1 MKYQFFG
8 DTHGETHWKQL
19 LDPECIQVFL
29 GDYFS
34 PYRGQSYET
43 CKANLIDILMHKT
56 QHPETVLLLG
66 NHDIEAYVGEAYSRH
81 DYQHAQE
88 IHQMFELNKHNFQIA
103 FAAGDYLITHAG
115 VTKEWKDRKIP
126 DAEINPQSLAAAIN
140 ELWNSSKYSAFDFES
155 NASPF
160 DCYGETERH
169 GPMWIRWTP
178 LCKHNVF
185 KGTPYKQIVGHTVD
199 PDFKYC
205 PNKADW
211 NLICI
216 DCMAYQPKSLILDI
230 E

>member
-8 DTHGETHWKQL
+8 DTHGEVHWRQL
-19 LDPECIQVFL
+19 IDPECIQVFL

-43 CKANLIDILMHKT
+43 CKSNLIDILMYKT
-56 QHPETVLLLG
+56 QHPDTILLLG

-88 IHQMFELNKHNFQIA
+88 IFQMFELNKNNFQIA
-103 FAAGDYLITHAG
+103 AAIGDYLITHAG
-115 VTKEWKDRKIP
+115 VTKEWKDRRIP
-126 DAEINPQSLAAAIN
+126 DADINPQSLASAIN
-140 ELWNSSKYSAFDFES
+140 QLWADKKYSAFSFEG
-155 NASPF
+155 NAEYW
-160 DCYGETERH
+160 DTYGETSRQS
-169 GPMWIRWTP
+169 PMWIRWKQ
-178 LCKHNVF
+178 LCQHNVF